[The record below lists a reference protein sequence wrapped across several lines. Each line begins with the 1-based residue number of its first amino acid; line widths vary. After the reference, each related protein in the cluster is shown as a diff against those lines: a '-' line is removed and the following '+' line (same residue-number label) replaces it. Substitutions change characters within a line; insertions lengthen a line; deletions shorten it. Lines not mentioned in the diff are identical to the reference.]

1 MTAPDP
7 RKNDQRE
14 RWALILGAS
23 SGFGAAAGRALA
35 SEGYGIVGVHLDLRG
50 TIAAANAVRDEIAAT
65 GVPVEFH
72 NVNAAD
78 DGKRQQVI
86 EATKQAFDERRA
98 EGRDPFFAVVL
109 HSLAFGTT
117 LSYVTD
123 DADGKEVSQKQ
134 LEMTADVMAHSLI
147 YWVRDL
153 VHAGMLQDGSRVF
166 AMTSE
171 GAIRAVPTYGPVS
184 AAKAALEA
192 HVRQLALE
200 LIDRG
205 ITVNAIRAG
214 VTDTPALRRI
224 PGHEELR
231 RVAEERNPGGRLTRP
246 EDVGERFDR
255 ALVAA
260 PVLDD
265 GQRDRRR
272 WRRADGVPQR
282 GELTPIGVWVRVR
295 PLKPVQNPRNP
306 RCAHVQKQTGWHA
319 G

>member
-1 MTAPDP
+1 MEQM
-7 RKNDQRE
+7 NDQRE

-23 SGFGAAAGRALA
+23 SGFGAAAGLSLARA
-35 SEGYGIVGVHLDLRG
+35 GYPIVGVHLDLRG
-50 TIAAANAVRDEIAAT
+50 TREAAQQVRDEIAAT

-78 DGKRQQVI
+78 EEKRRGVI
-86 EATKQAFDERRA
+86 EATQRLLDERRA
-98 EGRDPFFAVVL
+98 AGKDPFIAVVL

-117 LSYVTD
+117 LSYVSED
-123 DADGKEVSQKQ
+123 PDEKEVSQKQ

-153 VHAGMLQDGSRVF
+153 FHAGLLADGSRVF

-171 GAIRAVPTYGPVS
+171 GASRAVPTYGPVS
-184 AAKAALEA
+184 AAKAAMEA

-200 LIDRG
+200 LIRHG

-224 PGHEELR
+224 PGHQELR

-246 EDVGERFDR
+246 EDVGD
-255 ALVAA
+255 ALVALA
-260 PVLDD
+260 SPHLYWMT
-265 GQRDRRR
+265 GN
-272 WRRADGVPQR
+272 
-282 GELTPIGVWVRVR
+282 TIGVDGGEMIGSRR
-295 PLKPVQNPRNP
+295 EG
-306 RCAHVQKQTGWHA
+306 T
-319 G
+319 

>member
-1 MTAPDP
+1 MDDT
-7 RKNDQRE
+7 RE

-23 SGFGAAAGRALA
+23 SGFGAAAGRSLA
-35 SEGYGIVGVHLDLRG
+35 GAGYPIIGVHLDLRA
-50 TIAAANAVRDEIAAT
+50 TIAAAQQVKDEIAAL
-65 GVPVEFH
+65 GVDVVFH

-78 DGKRQQVI
+78 DEKRHGVI
-86 EATKQAFDERRA
+86 EATKQLFEERRA
-98 EGRDPFFAVVL
+98 AGKDPFIAVVL

-123 DADGKEVSQKQ
+123 DATQKEVSQKQ

-153 VHAGMLQDGSRVF
+153 FHAGLLSDGSRVF

-171 GAIRAVPTYGPVS
+171 GATRAVPTYGPVS

-192 HVRQLALE
+192 HVRQLSME
-200 LIDRG
+200 LIPHG

-231 RVAEERNPGGRLTRP
+231 AAAEARNPGGRLTRP
-246 EDVGERFDR
+246 EDVGE
-255 ALVAA
+255 ALIALASPHLYWMTGNV
-260 PVLDD
+260 
-265 GQRDRRR
+265 
-272 WRRADGVPQR
+272 
-282 GELTPIGVWVRVR
+282 IGVDGGE
-295 PLKPVQNPRNP
+295 
-306 RCAHVQKQTGWHA
+306 ATGA
-319 G
+319 RRGGA

>member
-1 MTAPDP
+1 MDD
-7 RKNDQRE
+7 KRE

-35 SEGYGIVGVHLDLRG
+35 DAGYPIIGVHLDLRG
-50 TIAAANAVRDEIAAT
+50 TIANAQQVRDEIAAKD
-65 GVPVEFH
+65 VPVVFH

-78 DGKRQQVI
+78 EEKRHGVVA
-86 EATKQAFDERRA
+86 ATKELFEQRRA
-98 EGRDPFFAVVL
+98 EGKDPFICVVL

-117 LSYVTD
+117 LSYVTQEPES
-123 DADGKEVSQKQ
+123 KEVSQKQ

-153 VHAGMLQDGSRVF
+153 FHAGLLGDGSRVF

-171 GAIRAVPTYGPVS
+171 GATRAVPTYGPVS

-192 HVRQLALE
+192 HVRQLAME
-200 LIDRG
+200 LIPHG

-231 RVAEERNPGGRLTRP
+231 RVALSRNPGGRLTVP
-246 EDVGERFDR
+246 EDVGEAIV
-255 ALVAA
+255 ALASPKLYWMTGNV
-260 PVLDD
+260 
-265 GQRDRRR
+265 
-272 WRRADGVPQR
+272 
-282 GELTPIGVWVRVR
+282 IGVDGGEAIGSRR
-295 PLKPVQNPRNP
+295 EE
-306 RCAHVQKQTGWHA
+306 A
-319 G
+319 